1 MKSIKAIGIKEQGKD
16 FRVVN
21 GKLFRDECNKLAPGR
36 YRMTIEKMRKNK
48 SLPQLGYYYA
58 CVLPLFMQHLIEAG
72 WEPEDIT
79 GSPDIK
85 LTIEQVDIMCKKLFA
100 TQKIVNRHTGEVIEI
115 PGLKREMTTLE
126 MSTFT
131 NAIRDWDAQYLGGY
145 IPEPENQIEM
155 QYQ

>member
-1 MKSIKAIGIKEQGKD
+1 MKLEAIAIKEQGKD

-72 WEPEDIT
+72 YDFT
-79 GSPDIK
+79 N
-85 LTIEQVDIMCKKLFA
+85 IEQVDAFA
-100 TQKIVNRHTGEVIEI
+100 KSRFASQPIINKHTGEVIEV

-131 NAIRDWDAQYLGGY
+131 NAIRDWDAEYLGGY

>member
-1 MKSIKAIGIKEQGKD
+1 MKLEAIAIKEQGKD

-58 CVLPLFMQHLIEAG
+58 CVLPLFMQHLIKAG
-72 WEPEDIT
+72 YEFTNID
-79 GSPDIK
+79 
-85 LTIEQVDIMCKKLFA
+85 QVDAFA
-100 TQKIVNRHTGEVIEI
+100 KSRFASQPIINKHTGEVIEI

-131 NAIRDWDAQYLGGY
+131 NAIRDWDAEYLGGY